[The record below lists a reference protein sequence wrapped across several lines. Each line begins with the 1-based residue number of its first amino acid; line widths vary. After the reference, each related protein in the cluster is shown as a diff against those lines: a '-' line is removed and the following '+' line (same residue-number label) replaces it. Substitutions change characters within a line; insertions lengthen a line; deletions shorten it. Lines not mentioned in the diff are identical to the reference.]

1 MLPPPKD
8 VSVFITHEVRSTQ
21 HSSDRARAGA
31 VAGLVDAGVANRHD
45 RDRDSR
51 GSAARVSRVERP
63 VGNITIGS
71 PLLWP
76 NSEFNMAEREI
87 NRNLAGTVTLNVVW
101 EGRIPRALY
110 RPEVYDSML
119 RFQKAI
125 ERNHGAVATLSLADY
140 IPYTG
145 LILRGG
151 NPKWLPIDL
160 TGHDVGAYLFWTRTG
175 HSLENFG
182 QIIEPNGTNGDV
194 VLWYKDLRASTV
206 DGAMAQAERAI
217 AEVQTKPSPVYR
229 IRLATGSVALQY
241 ALDHV
246 VRAADLKIL
255 LYLLATIF
263 VMCVL
268 TYHSGV
274 AAAMLLVPLLFA
286 QFATDSVMYLRGVGL
301 DVNTLPVVAVGLGV
315 GIDYGI
321 LSAEPHLRG
330 VPGRCR
336 RRRAGRGDAR
346 GFHHGRSDF
355 LRRLH
360 HGAGRAALVL
370 PVRAALPGRDGS
382 DAGTGDG
389 VQRAACD
396 ERVAAGDGARSPQ
409 IPGPR
414 KTDGTQGLSG

>member
-1 MLPPPKD
+1 M
-8 VSVFITHEVRSTQ
+8 I
-21 HSSDRARAGA
+21 A
-31 VAGLVDAGVANRHD
+31 VPVAALMAFLAM
-45 RDRDSR
+45 S
-51 GSAARVSRVERP
+51 RP
-63 VGNITIGS
+63 VGNVAIGS

-76 NSEFNMAEREI
+76 NNEFNVAEREI
-87 NRNLAGTVTLNVVW
+87 NANLAGTATLNVVW
-101 EGRIPRALY
+101 EGKIPRALY

-125 ERNHGAVATLSLADY
+125 ERNHGAIATLSLADY

-175 HSLENFG
+175 HSLENFSN
-182 QIIEPNGTNGDV
+182 IIQPNGTNGDV

-206 DGAMAQAERAI
+206 DEAMAQAERAI
-217 AEVQTKPSPVYR
+217 AEVQPHPSPTYR
-229 IRLATGSVALQY
+229 IRLATGAVALQY

-274 AAAMLLVPLLFA
+274 AAAMLLVPLLLA

-301 DVNTLPVVAVGLGV
+301 DVNTLPVVGAAWCLYPHSPTDPPAPHPRCFPGCGDGDAQAAATRAFSSTWPRQFLRCSRWRWPCPAFQLGV
-315 GIDYGI
+315 SWLMG
-321 LSAEPHLRG
+321 
-330 VPGRCR
+330 
-336 RRRAGRGDAR
+336 
-346 GFHHGRSDF
+346 
-355 LRRLH
+355 
-360 HGAGRAALVL
+360 GRARLTAST
-370 PVRAALPGRDGS
+370 AAL
-382 DAGTGDG
+382 
-389 VQRAACD
+389 CH
-396 ERVAAGDGARSPQ
+396 ERVVAGDGAVA
-409 IPGPR
+409 
-414 KTDGTQGLSG
+414 